1 MKIFLVEIYVVF
13 SKLPYF
19 SFSGLLQN
27 LQKSL
32 TWFSSWFCRFLGIRM
47 FCILPH
53 VDLTA
58 EKSFVLNSTLE
69 QTCQITLVNLPFA
82 GRRFF
87 IFLSSSKIADR

>member
-1 MKIFLVEIYVVF
+1 MKIFSVEIYVVF

-32 TWFSSWFCRFLGIRM
+32 TLSTLDFRPGFVGFSGIRM

-69 QTCQITLVNLPFA
+69 QTCQITLSL
-82 GRRFF
+82 
-87 IFLSSSKIADR
+87 

>member
-32 TWFSSWFCRFLGIRM
+32 TLSTLGFRPGFVGFLGIRM

-58 EKSFVLNSTLE
+58 ENSFVLNSTLE
-69 QTCQITLVNLPFA
+69 QTCQITLSF
-82 GRRFF
+82 
-87 IFLSSSKIADR
+87 